1 MFYIL
6 EQSPWINFSSNRYS
20 RNKQRNV
27 HNQRNW
33 PYFTPWYSSRSF
45 GQIIDYKNNQ
55 LRPWGIDE
63 NPCYQIFNIKHQ
75 AFTWGP
81 RSTGWD
87 WFKNFAEI
95 LRPIGDPSMGFYRVT
110 HWLWWRMAVLKSV
123 HLIEYTFL
131 YKYLIISIIIFFRYF
146 HFLGSTW
153 IPIQIIHTKMTF

>member
-45 GQIIDYKNNQ
+45 GQIIDYKDNQ

-95 LRPIGDPSMGFYRVT
+95 LRPIGDPSMGFGKHKRKVRNYKVGNWGCRWIVLRCQKKCQVT
-110 HWLWWRMAVLKSV
+110 SIKCRRIHLLIIVYYHCV
-123 HLIEYTFL
+123 HFI
-131 YKYLIISIIIFFRYF
+131 YLIND
-146 HFLGSTW
+146 
-153 IPIQIIHTKMTF
+153 K